1 MWTRRRA
8 SVRWETARVIAPAVV
23 YPIVDSLFLNT
34 NAHGYIPYSAE
45 YADGAQSTLTTSG
58 TGSYTSSYSWTGTD
72 GWYLSAVEVL
82 QAPPPPPI
90 AVDATASSTFLSVSS
105 GIFTTSGDDRML
117 VVSVA
122 GGAVSGVT
130 YNGTSMTKATS
141 TAANSIYYQIAP
153 ATGTRPVFSERFLP
167 GRRGASGP
175 IGTSTGTQGK
185 KLATWSGY

>member
-1 MWTRRRA
+1 
-8 SVRWETARVIAPAVV
+8 V

-34 NAHGYIPYSAE
+34 NGGTGDRHPTASGSNVLRSYTYIPYSAE

-105 GIFTTSGDDRML
+105 GTLSFTTSGDDRML